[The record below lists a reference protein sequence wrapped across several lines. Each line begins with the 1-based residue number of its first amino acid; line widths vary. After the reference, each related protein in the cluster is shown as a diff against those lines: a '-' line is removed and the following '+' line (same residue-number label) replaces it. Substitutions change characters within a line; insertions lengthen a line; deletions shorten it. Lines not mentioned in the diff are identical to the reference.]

1 MDVNVNTNSNEQ
13 WSIGAVIFK
22 PYSEARGAAQ
32 TLRANYPFVPLYTPN
47 PTTKKKK
54 NDI

>member
-13 WSIGAVIFK
+13 WTIGAVIFK

-32 TLRANYPFVPLYTPN
+32 TLRANYPFVPPSAQN
-47 PTTKKKK
+47 PTTEKEK